1 MTPAHT
7 AWARRAGRALLP
19 VTLAVAGLAAQAA
32 NIYTCVNAKGQRI
45 TSDRPIADCLD
56 RTQEMRNTDGSVKKV
71 VPPAMT
77 AEERA
82 AHEERLRA
90 EMAAEALRRDA
101 IRLDRNL
108 LSRYPDE
115 PRHQGARKAALEPL
129 NTALAATERR
139 LTELEHDQK
148 RLQDEAEFYKGRDLP
163 RGLKVKFGQN
173 QAALQAQ
180 QDAAQNHLAEIRRI
194 NATYDQELTRLKRL
208 WAGAAPGSVN
218 PPASASAAR

>member
-1 MTPAHT
+1 MTPART
-7 AWARRAGRALLP
+7 TWVRRVGRALLP
-19 VTLAVAGLAAQAA
+19 ATLVVVGMSVQAG
-32 NIYTCVNAKGQRI
+32 NIYTCVNAKGQRM

-56 RTQEMRNTDGSVKKV
+56 RAQEMRNTDGSVKKV

-90 EMAAEALRRDA
+90 EMAAEAARRDA

-115 PRHQGARKAALEPL
+115 PRHQKARKAALEPL
-129 NTALAATERR
+129 HTALAATERR

-148 RLQDEAEFYKGRDLP
+148 RLQEESEFYKGRELP
-163 RGLKVKFGQN
+163 RELKIKFGQN

-180 QDAAQNHLAEIRRI
+180 QDATQNHLAEIRRI
-194 NATYDQELTRLKRL
+194 NASYDQELTRLKRL
-208 WAGAAPGSVN
+208 WAGAPPGSVSL
-218 PPASASAAR
+218 PVSSSAAR